1 MRYDIWEASR
11 DAWNFFTLLEWCFD
25 MRIRHIQYKLGG
37 GHGEEVGDR
46 MRTTVNV
53 WHYCC
58 VFKTNNKR
66 DESVTNK
73 LTRHV
78 CETR

>member
-1 MRYDIWEASR
+1 MEL
-11 DAWNFFTLLEWCFD
+11 FTLLESCFD

-58 VFKTNNKR
+58 VFKTNNK
-66 DESVTNK
+66 K
-73 LTRHV
+73 
-78 CETR
+78 